1 MADTISIFN
10 VSSNKPVEAPLSK
23 VFPLEENYLYF
34 YHTDTL
40 VLIPYWPLNIQDS
53 QGASWSPTSIL
64 GRSAPI
70 QSYST
75 GQARSVGVQLKFHRE
90 MLKQTNMRHLK
101 TDRIDNFYGEDY
113 VDYVINMLYGCVL
126 PNYSSSAKL
135 VDPPIVAAR
144 FGNQTY
150 IKGIIS
156 SVRVGYSGSILRD
169 KKYSEVEISLDI
181 TEINP
186 YDAVTAMG
194 VGSFRSNGEILMSTE
209 LNKSTYNIGQ
219 SNRTDLKRSY
229 GNGGR

>member
-10 VSSNKPVEAPLSK
+10 VYKNNPNAVPISK

-40 VLIPYWPLNIQDS
+40 VLLPYWPLNIQDN
-53 QGASWSPTSIL
+53 QGANWNSTSIL

-70 QSYST
+70 QSYSS
-75 GQARSVGVQLKFHRE
+75 GQARTVSVQLKFHRE
-90 MLKQTNMRHLK
+90 MLKQTNMRQPHN
-101 TDRIDNFYGEDY
+101 RVIDASFEEDY
-113 VDYVINMLYGCVL
+113 VDYVINMLYGCVI

-135 VDPPIVAAR
+135 VDPPLVAAR

-150 IKGIIS
+150 IKGIVTNFS
-156 SVRVGYSGSILRD
+156 VGYSGAILRD
-169 KKYSEVEISLDI
+169 RKYSEIEITLSM

-194 VGSFRSNGEILMSTE
+194 VGSFRSDGEILMSTE

-219 SNRTDLKRSY
+219 GNRTDLKKSF
-229 GNGGR
+229 GGK